1 MLAIMERRL
10 LYRETVSGDSAPQG
24 YIHMVVHVIIVLR
37 CLYCL
42 LLSSQQLIST
52 LFLQKSDN
60 ALTSTA
66 ASECLSQF
74 STLLGPSILRGRIEM
89 YNPR

>member
-1 MLAIMERRL
+1 MQKSSHGCTCIIVFNEMFVFFIAQL
-10 LYRETVSGDSAPQG
+10 TVS
-24 YIHMVVHVIIVLR
+24 
-37 CLYCL
+37 
-42 LLSSQQLIST
+42 LIST